1 MKESD
6 FLEPRRMSKRALV
19 ILLIKS
25 VKAYASVFFVF
36 FMIKIYDFCVEKA
49 FWEIFL
55 LIPSVLGAFL
65 LLAFTTAFLSYY
77 FKKFYIEDGSL
88 IFMHGVIQ
96 RERTTVP
103 LHKIYTLRTRR
114 GLIYRLLDMRG
125 VSFDTLASGTAE
137 IELILDEYDWNVLLG
152 QVETQSKGAENTFDA
167 INVRSATNAGD
178 ERNIKLNVSNLNL
191 IKGALCQNHL
201 KGMVVLLGVL
211 GTLYNQT
218 LSVNEEW
225 VKQFID
231 NVDTYAET
239 ASFSYSVFAFIVAA
253 LYLVVLLLWMGKVF
267 LRYYRMDIQ
276 LNEKQLFFESG
287 LLTRNSSRFSYD
299 KICTVSVKRNVVEQ
313 WMGCCT
319 VLLKQALFA
328 TDKEKG
334 GNVNIYGCDHEE
346 HFLRWWL
353 GKDYSSSPDIIS
365 ARSGYGLLGHSIKYE
380 LLIFFSVSLVLCY
393 YGQYAWLMVTFSYL
407 LIVLLKGALAVR
419 RSYITLKE
427 DYLEVGNGKFA
438 RMTNYF
444 KYGNIEVVRLV
455 ATPFTPY
462 FHRVSLLIS
471 TNGTS
476 FRIRSLREQEAK
488 DIYERLLFYCERH
501 KEESHCAT

>member
-25 VKAYASVFFVF
+25 LKAYASVFFVF
-36 FMIKIYDFCVEKA
+36 FIIKIYDFCVEKA

-167 INVRSATNAGD
+167 INVRPATNTGD

-239 ASFSYSVFAFIVAA
+239 ASFSYSVFVFIVAA

-267 LRYYRMDIQ
+267 L
-276 LNEKQLFFESG
+276 L
-287 LLTRNSSRFSYD
+287 
-299 KICTVSVKRNVVEQ
+299 
-313 WMGCCT
+313 
-319 VLLKQALFA
+319 
-328 TDKEKG
+328 
-334 GNVNIYGCDHEE
+334 
-346 HFLRWWL
+346 
-353 GKDYSSSPDIIS
+353 
-365 ARSGYGLLGHSIKYE
+365 
-380 LLIFFSVSLVLCY
+380 
-393 YGQYAWLMVTFSYL
+393 
-407 LIVLLKGALAVR
+407 
-419 RSYITLKE
+419 
-427 DYLEVGNGKFA
+427 
-438 RMTNYF
+438 
-444 KYGNIEVVRLV
+444 
-455 ATPFTPY
+455 
-462 FHRVSLLIS
+462 
-471 TNGTS
+471 
-476 FRIRSLREQEAK
+476 
-488 DIYERLLFYCERH
+488 
-501 KEESHCAT
+501 